1 METKSFKNW
10 WFLTI
15 SGFTAILFGLL
26 VLFFTE
32 EFIKT
37 AIFYFGLV
45 ILITGLILLLTTF
58 YYVKQNK
65 NISMITIQSIATIAI
80 GLIIMVFPQRSL
92 ELFLVVVGLWC
103 IIIGILQLVILF
115 FLSKILVHWPV
126 LLINGLLTIVL
137 GIIIFFH
144 PFEIADT
151 IGKLVAIFSIVFGIT
166 MIYLSFV
173 IRKAVK
179 TANKG

>member
-179 TANKG
+179 TANYG